1 MSVQVSY
8 KKQFVLMLF
17 LIITLLVVVEVL
29 VNIWLYNFYRC
40 DFEEQNQYFKNWVNE
55 ETSRKICLE
64 SLEYNFMNQEIKKID
79 GTIKTET
86 LDENLVYINSEGFR
100 GPEFS
105 KVKPENTFR
114 IFSLGGSS
122 TFGLGVL
129 DNQTYPYYYQQML
142 DDTNLDFN
150 FEVINAGWS
159 GWASVRETN
168 VIKDRFLDYEPDLF
182 IVLDGFNEIDKE
194 VKKNNPNYSATL
206 WKERWI
212 EACNLGK
219 QKGFGV
225 IVTLQPLVNS
235 GKKLLTVQ
243 ESEMLM
249 KLENRYPTELY
260 LEYADQLNGLEK
272 HCNVVQDLR
281 GIYNDVSE
289 PIFFDYVHVGPRGN
303 QILAENMYTLSLP
316 LINDIASEKFSNK
329 YVEDF
334 PNEKFTVTPS
344 ENAVSFLEETNIVIQ
359 NMFYQYKT
367 PRIFSLI
374 FK

>member
-17 LIITLLVVVEVL
+17 LLITLLVVVEVL

-64 SLEYNFMNQEIKKID
+64 SLEYNFMNQEIKKIE
-79 GTIKTET
+79 GATKT

-114 IFSLGGSS
+114 IFFLGGST

-150 FEVINAGWS
+150 FQVINAGWS

-194 VKKNNPNYSATL
+194 VKKNNPDYSATL

-316 LINDIASEKFSNK
+316 LINDIASEKFSNE

-344 ENAVSFLEETNIVIQ
+344 ENAVSFLEETNILIQ
-359 NMFYQYKT
+359 NMLYKYKT
-367 PRIFSLI
+367 PRISSLI

>member
-1 MSVQVSY
+1 VPVQVSM

-17 LIITLLVVVEVL
+17 LLITLLVVVEVL
-29 VNIWLYNFYRC
+29 VNIWLYNFYHC
-40 DFEEQNQYFKNWVNE
+40 DFEEQNKYFKQWVDP

-114 IFSLGGSS
+114 IFFLGGST

-142 DDTNLDFN
+142 DDSNLDFN
-150 FEVINAGWS
+150 FEVINAGWP
-159 GWASVRETN
+159 GWGSVRETN

-194 VKKNNPNYSATL
+194 VKKKNPDYSTTL
-206 WKERWI
+206 WKDRWI
-212 EACNLGK
+212 ETCNLGK

-225 IVTLQPLVNS
+225 MVTLQPLVNS
-235 GKKLLTVQ
+235 GKKLLTVA

-316 LINDIASEKFSNK
+316 LINDIASEKFSNE

-359 NMFYQYKT
+359 NMLYKYKT
-367 PRIFSLI
+367 PRISSLI